1 MQILLGTWI
10 PRSTT
15 SYDFMVGFR
24 VVSWRSVLQPRLP
37 LSTMEAEYLAAAAAA
52 REALRLH
59 CW

>member
-15 SYDFMVGFR
+15 AYDLMVGFW
-24 VVSWRSVLQPRLP
+24 VVSWRSVLQPSLP
-37 LSTMEAEYLAAAAAA
+37 LSTMEAEYLAAAAA
-52 REALRLH
+52 REALWLKH